1 MDIERAKSLADNL
14 VRRFESMDQQ
24 HPGRSSDALSFARRM
39 ALLLSAEGGLPRREL
54 QGLLADGRK
63 ISNPDCALQEG
74 LYAISSLL
82 RSRSG
87 HS

>member
-14 VRRFESMDQQ
+14 VRRFELMDQQ
-24 HPGRSSDALSFARRM
+24 LPGHHSAALSFSRRM

-54 QGLLADGRK
+54 QGLLSDGRT
-63 ISNPDCALQEG
+63 ISKPDCALQEG

-87 HS
+87 HL